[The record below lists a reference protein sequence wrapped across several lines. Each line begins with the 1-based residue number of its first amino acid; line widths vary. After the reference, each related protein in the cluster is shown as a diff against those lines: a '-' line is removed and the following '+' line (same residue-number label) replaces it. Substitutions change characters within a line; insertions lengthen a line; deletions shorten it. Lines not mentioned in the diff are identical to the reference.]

1 MEDHPGTNTGSYPNP
16 PVPRGL
22 CARVPGTSP
31 LKVSTL
37 PSACASATMQT
48 ALAERSS
55 PGGSIL
61 SSPSLPMLCM
71 SHFVSAP
78 GNPSHASTMS
88 PESSTRT
95 GSPGLPRTSRAA
107 RALSAATSA
116 GSMACIS
123 GRSRSARSSSKP
135 RISCTSRRLFSL
147 VVTKMA
153 FIARESTRTILY
165 DTVASMPLVD
175 LDRFDFLYANRVK
188 GMKSAATRDLMAT
201 LSRPGIISLAGGF
214 PDTRAFGE
222 EAFREVSHNVA
233 ADSAQ
238 ALQYGPTA
246 GLEPIKDVIVE
257 VMAAEGTPARQEDVF
272 VTTGA
277 QQGLDLIAK
286 VFLDEGDAIL
296 CEGPAY
302 AGALNAFAAYRP
314 RIAHVPMDRAGI
326 IPVAARETLNKA
338 RRQGL
343 HVKFIYTVPNF
354 QNPAG
359 VTMVAERRKEML
371 EMAREFDLVI
381 VEDNPYGMLR
391 FEGEP
396 LPSLAALEQESGDG
410 GPDRV
415 VYLGT
420 FSKIFAP
427 GVRLGWVHAQ
437 PGILHK
443 INVGKQGAD
452 LCSSNLSQMMI
463 SSYFQNAD
471 WRAYVGR
478 LTSMYKERR
487 DAMLDSL
494 AEFMPKEVYWTHP
507 EGGLFVWATLPSYLD
522 ATAMLPRAIA
532 RNVAYVPGEG
542 FYAGGAGKN
551 HMRLNFSF
559 VEPEQIRRGIELLS
573 EVVRERMELRSDLE
587 RGSQRGARRSPRSAS
602 FASGTDG

>member
-1 MEDHPGTNTGSYPNP
+1 
-16 PVPRGL
+16 V
-22 CARVPGTSP
+22 
-31 LKVSTL
+31 
-37 PSACASATMQT
+37 
-48 ALAERSS
+48 
-55 PGGSIL
+55 
-61 SSPSLPMLCM
+61 
-71 SHFVSAP
+71 
-78 GNPSHASTMS
+78 
-88 PESSTRT
+88 
-95 GSPGLPRTSRAA
+95 
-107 RALSAATSA
+107 
-116 GSMACIS
+116 
-123 GRSRSARSSSKP
+123 
-135 RISCTSRRLFSL
+135 
-147 VVTKMA
+147 
-153 FIARESTRTILY
+153 
-165 DTVASMPLVD
+165 PLVD
-175 LDRFDFLYANRVK
+175 LDRFDFLYAGRVK
-188 GMKSAATRDLMAT
+188 GMKTATTRDLMAT

-214 PDTRAFGE
+214 PDTRTFGE
-222 EAFREVSHNVA
+222 EAFREIAQKISTDA
-233 ADSAQ
+233 AQ
-238 ALQYGPTA
+238 ALQYGPTS

-296 CEGPAY
+296 CEGPTY

-326 IPVAARETLNKA
+326 IPVAARETLTKA
-338 RRQGL
+338 RKQGL

-359 VTMVAERRKEML
+359 VTLIRERREELL
-371 EMAREFDLVI
+371 EIAREFDLVV

-396 LPSLAALEQESGDG
+396 LHTLATLEQAQDG
-410 GPDRV
+410 VVDRV

-463 SSYFQNAD
+463 SCYFQNAD

-478 LTSMYKERR
+478 LTSMYRERR

-494 AEFMPKEVYWTHP
+494 AEFMPKEVHWTHP
-507 EGGLFVWATLPSYLD
+507 EGGLFVWATLPTYLD

-559 VEPEQIRRGIELLS
+559 VEPERIRRGIELLS
-573 EVVRERMELRSDLE
+573 EVIRERMELRSDLE
-587 RGSQRGARRSPRSAS
+587 RGSQRASRRSAS
-602 FASGTDG
+602 RSPIGTDR

>member
-1 MEDHPGTNTGSYPNP
+1 
-16 PVPRGL
+16 
-22 CARVPGTSP
+22 
-31 LKVSTL
+31 
-37 PSACASATMQT
+37 
-48 ALAERSS
+48 
-55 PGGSIL
+55 
-61 SSPSLPMLCM
+61 
-71 SHFVSAP
+71 
-78 GNPSHASTMS
+78 
-88 PESSTRT
+88 
-95 GSPGLPRTSRAA
+95 
-107 RALSAATSA
+107 
-116 GSMACIS
+116 
-123 GRSRSARSSSKP
+123 
-135 RISCTSRRLFSL
+135 
-147 VVTKMA
+147 
-153 FIARESTRTILY
+153 
-165 DTVASMPLVD
+165 MPLVD
-175 LDRFDFLYANRVK
+175 LDRFDFLYAGRVK
-188 GMKSAATRDLMAT
+188 GMKTATTRDLMAT

-222 EAFREVSHNVA
+222 EAFREITQKISTDA
-233 ADSAQ
+233 AQ
-238 ALQYGPTA
+238 ALQYGPTS
-246 GLEPIKDVIVE
+246 GLEPIKDVIVD
-257 VMAAEGTPARQEDVF
+257 VMAAEGTPAHQEDVF

-286 VFLDEGDAIL
+286 VFLDEGDAVL
-296 CEGPAY
+296 CEGPTY

-326 IPVAARETLNKA
+326 IPVAARETLTKA
-338 RRQGL
+338 RKQCL
-343 HVKFIYTVPNF
+343 HVKFVYTVPNF

-359 VTMVAERRKEML
+359 VTLIRERREELL
-371 EMAREFDLVI
+371 EIAREFDLVV

-396 LPSLAALEQESGDG
+396 LPTLATLEQEREGVV
-410 GPDRV
+410 DRV

-463 SSYFQNAD
+463 SCYFQNAD

-478 LTSMYKERR
+478 LTSMYRERR

-494 AEFMPKEVYWTHP
+494 AEFMPKEVHWTHP
-507 EGGLFVWATLPSYLD
+507 EGGLFVWATLPTYLD

-551 HMRLNFSF
+551 HVRLNFSF
-559 VEPEQIRRGIELLS
+559 VEPERIRRGIELLS
-573 EVVRERMELRSDLE
+573 EVIRERMELRSDLE
-587 RGSQRGARRSPRSAS
+587 RGSQRASRRSAS
-602 FASGTDG
+602 RSPVGTDR

>member
-1 MEDHPGTNTGSYPNP
+1 
-16 PVPRGL
+16 L
-22 CARVPGTSP
+22 
-31 LKVSTL
+31 
-37 PSACASATMQT
+37 
-48 ALAERSS
+48 
-55 PGGSIL
+55 
-61 SSPSLPMLCM
+61 
-71 SHFVSAP
+71 
-78 GNPSHASTMS
+78 
-88 PESSTRT
+88 
-95 GSPGLPRTSRAA
+95 
-107 RALSAATSA
+107 
-116 GSMACIS
+116 
-123 GRSRSARSSSKP
+123 
-135 RISCTSRRLFSL
+135 
-147 VVTKMA
+147 
-153 FIARESTRTILY
+153 
-165 DTVASMPLVD
+165 PLVD
-175 LDRFDFLYANRVK
+175 LDRFDFLYSERVK
-188 GMKSAATRDLMAT
+188 GMKTAATRDLMAT

-222 EAFREVSHNVA
+222 EAFREISGSIA
-233 ADSAQ
+233 ADTAQ
-238 ALQYGPTA
+238 ALQYGPTS
-246 GLEPIKDVIVE
+246 GLEPVKDVIVE

-296 CEGPAY
+296 CEGPTY

-314 RIAHVPMDRAGI
+314 RIAHVPMDRAGM
-326 IPVAARETLNKA
+326 IPVAARETLDRA
-338 RRQGL
+338 RKQGL

-359 VTMVAERRKEML
+359 VTLVAERRRELL
-371 EMAREFDLVI
+371 EIAREFDLVV

-396 LPSLAALEQESGDG
+396 LPTLAALEQEQEGLM
-410 GPDRV
+410 DRV

-463 SSYFQNAD
+463 YSYFQNAD
-471 WRAYVGR
+471 WRSYVGR

-487 DAMLDSL
+487 DAMLDAL
-494 AEFMPKEVYWTHP
+494 AEFMPKEVHWTHP

-559 VEPEQIRRGIELLS
+559 VEPERIRRGIELLS

>member
-1 MEDHPGTNTGSYPNP
+1 
-16 PVPRGL
+16 L
-22 CARVPGTSP
+22 
-31 LKVSTL
+31 
-37 PSACASATMQT
+37 
-48 ALAERSS
+48 
-55 PGGSIL
+55 
-61 SSPSLPMLCM
+61 
-71 SHFVSAP
+71 
-78 GNPSHASTMS
+78 
-88 PESSTRT
+88 
-95 GSPGLPRTSRAA
+95 
-107 RALSAATSA
+107 
-116 GSMACIS
+116 
-123 GRSRSARSSSKP
+123 
-135 RISCTSRRLFSL
+135 
-147 VVTKMA
+147 
-153 FIARESTRTILY
+153 
-165 DTVASMPLVD
+165 PLVD
-175 LDRFDFLYANRVK
+175 LDRFDFLYATRVK

-222 EAFREVSHNVA
+222 AAFREISQGIA
-233 ADSAQ
+233 PDAAQ

-246 GLEPIKDVIVE
+246 GLESIKDVIVE
-257 VMAAEGTPARQEDVF
+257 VMDAEGTPARQEDVF

-277 QQGLDLIAK
+277 QQGLDLVAK
-286 VFLDEGDAIL
+286 VFLDEGDAVL
-296 CEGPAY
+296 CEGPTY

-314 RIAHVPMDRAGI
+314 KIAHAPMDRAGI
-326 IPVAARETLNKA
+326 IPVAARETLMRA
-338 RRQGL
+338 RKQGV

-354 QNPAG
+354 QNPTG
-359 VTMVAERRKEML
+359 VTMVAERRRELL
-371 EMAREFDLVI
+371 ELAREFDLII

-396 LPSLAALEQESGDG
+396 LPTLAALEQEEGDV
-410 GPDRV
+410 DRV

-463 SSYFQNAD
+463 SSYFRNAD
-471 WRAYVGR
+471 WRAYVKR

-494 AEFMPKEVYWTHP
+494 AEFMPKEVHWTHP

-532 RNVAYVPGEG
+532 KNVAYVPGEG

-559 VEPEQIRRGIELLS
+559 VEPDKIRRGVEILAETT
-573 EVVRERMELRSDLE
+573 RERMELRSDME
-587 RGSQRGARRSPRSAS
+587 RGSRQGRGTKGGQRPAS
-602 FASGTDG
+602 FASGAEG

>member
-1 MEDHPGTNTGSYPNP
+1 
-16 PVPRGL
+16 V
-22 CARVPGTSP
+22 
-31 LKVSTL
+31 
-37 PSACASATMQT
+37 
-48 ALAERSS
+48 
-55 PGGSIL
+55 
-61 SSPSLPMLCM
+61 
-71 SHFVSAP
+71 
-78 GNPSHASTMS
+78 
-88 PESSTRT
+88 
-95 GSPGLPRTSRAA
+95 
-107 RALSAATSA
+107 
-116 GSMACIS
+116 
-123 GRSRSARSSSKP
+123 
-135 RISCTSRRLFSL
+135 
-147 VVTKMA
+147 
-153 FIARESTRTILY
+153 
-165 DTVASMPLVD
+165 PLVD
-175 LDRFDFLYANRVK
+175 LDRFDFLYSERVK
-188 GMKSAATRDLMAT
+188 GMKTAATRDLMAT

-222 EAFREVSHNVA
+222 EAFREISDNIA
-233 ADSAQ
+233 RDTAQ
-238 ALQYGPTA
+238 ALQYGPTS
-246 GLEPIKDVIVE
+246 GLEPVKDVIVD
-257 VMAAEGTPARQEDVF
+257 VMAAESTPARQEDVF

-296 CEGPAY
+296 CEGPTY

-314 RIAHVPMDRAGI
+314 RIAHVPMDRAGM

-338 RRQGL
+338 RKQGL

-359 VTMVAERRKEML
+359 VTLMTERRRELL
-371 EMAREFDLVI
+371 EIAREFDLVV

-396 LPSLAALEQESGDG
+396 LPTLAALEQEQEGVV
-410 GPDRV
+410 DRV

-452 LCSSNLSQMMI
+452 LCSSNLSQMMVY
-463 SSYFQNAD
+463 SYFQNAD
-471 WRAYVGR
+471 WRSYVGR
-478 LTSMYKERR
+478 LSAMYKERR

-494 AEFMPKEVYWTHP
+494 AEFMPKEVHWTHP

-532 RNVAYVPGEG
+532 CNVAYVPGEG

-559 VEPEQIRRGIELLS
+559 VKPDRIRRGVELLS
-573 EVVRERMELRSDLE
+573 EVVRERMELRFDLE
-587 RGSQRGARRSPRSAS
+587 RGSQRGARRSSRSAS
-602 FASGTDG
+602 LASGTDG

>member
-1 MEDHPGTNTGSYPNP
+1 
-16 PVPRGL
+16 
-22 CARVPGTSP
+22 
-31 LKVSTL
+31 
-37 PSACASATMQT
+37 
-48 ALAERSS
+48 
-55 PGGSIL
+55 
-61 SSPSLPMLCM
+61 
-71 SHFVSAP
+71 
-78 GNPSHASTMS
+78 
-88 PESSTRT
+88 
-95 GSPGLPRTSRAA
+95 
-107 RALSAATSA
+107 
-116 GSMACIS
+116 
-123 GRSRSARSSSKP
+123 
-135 RISCTSRRLFSL
+135 
-147 VVTKMA
+147 
-153 FIARESTRTILY
+153 
-165 DTVASMPLVD
+165 MPLVD
-175 LDRFDFLYANRVK
+175 LDRFDFLYAGRVK

-214 PDTRAFGE
+214 PDTKAFGE
-222 EAFREVSHNVA
+222 EAFREISHNIA
-233 ADSAQ
+233 ADAAQ

-246 GLEPIKDVIVE
+246 GLEAIKDVIVE
-257 VMAAEGTPARQEDVF
+257 VMATEGTPARQENVF

-286 VFLDEGDAIL
+286 VFLDEGDAVL

-314 RIAHVPMDRAGI
+314 RIAHVPMDRAGM
-326 IPVAARETLNKA
+326 IPVAARETLEKA
-338 RRQGL
+338 RRSGL

-359 VTMVAERRKEML
+359 VTLVAERRRELL

-396 LPSLAALEQESGDG
+396 LPSLAALEQEGGDG
-410 GPDRV
+410 GPGRV

-463 SSYFQNAD
+463 ASYFQNAD
-471 WRAYVGR
+471 WRAYVKR
-478 LTSMYKERR
+478 LTAMYRERR
-487 DAMLDSL
+487 DAMLDAL
-494 AEFMPKEVYWTHP
+494 AEFMPKEVHWTHP

-542 FYAGGAGKN
+542 FYAGGSGKN
-551 HMRLNFSF
+551 NMRLNFSF
-559 VEPEQIRRGIELLS
+559 VESEKIRRGIELLS
-573 EVVRERMELRSDLE
+573 EVIRERMALRSDLE
-587 RGSQRGARRSPRSAS
+587 RGSRRGQDSRGAGRSTNAHV
-602 FASGTDG
+602 ASGTEG

>member
-1 MEDHPGTNTGSYPNP
+1 
-16 PVPRGL
+16 
-22 CARVPGTSP
+22 
-31 LKVSTL
+31 
-37 PSACASATMQT
+37 
-48 ALAERSS
+48 
-55 PGGSIL
+55 
-61 SSPSLPMLCM
+61 
-71 SHFVSAP
+71 
-78 GNPSHASTMS
+78 
-88 PESSTRT
+88 
-95 GSPGLPRTSRAA
+95 
-107 RALSAATSA
+107 
-116 GSMACIS
+116 
-123 GRSRSARSSSKP
+123 
-135 RISCTSRRLFSL
+135 
-147 VVTKMA
+147 
-153 FIARESTRTILY
+153 
-165 DTVASMPLVD
+165 MPLVD
-175 LDRFDFLYANRVK
+175 LDRFDFLYAGRVK

-222 EAFREVSHNVA
+222 VAFREISRNIA
-233 ADSAQ
+233 ADAAQ

-246 GLEPIKDVIVE
+246 GLEAIKDVIVE
-257 VMAAEGTPARQEDVF
+257 VMAAEDTPARQEDVF

-286 VFLDEGDAIL
+286 VFLDEGDAVL

-314 RIAHVPMDRAGI
+314 RIAHVPMDRAGM
-326 IPVAARETLNKA
+326 IPVAARETLEKA

-359 VTMVAERRKEML
+359 VTMVAERRKELL

-396 LPSLAALEQESGDG
+396 LPSLATLEQKNGDG

-463 SSYFQNAD
+463 ASYFQNAD
-471 WRAYVGR
+471 WRAYVQR
-478 LTSMYKERR
+478 LTAMYRERR
-487 DAMLDSL
+487 DAMLDAL
-494 AEFMPKEVYWTHP
+494 AEFMPKEVHWTHP

-542 FYAGGAGKN
+542 FYAGSSGKN
-551 HMRLNFSF
+551 NMRLNFSF
-559 VEPEQIRRGIELLS
+559 VEPEKIRRGIELLS
-573 EVVRERMELRSDLE
+573 EVIRERMELRSDLE
-587 RGSQRGARRSPRSAS
+587 RGSRRGQDSRRAGRSAGSAS
-602 FASGTDG
+602 FAGTQG